1 MSKKD
6 NSDFIATKEEKTFDD
21 EGNTQVAE
29 VIKITDKLLLKKLQ
43 DTGGNI
49 RKSKLKNKGKIIIEV
64 PHAEDFLILQDELK
78 KFKDYTFFSEHLILH
93 TFKSLKTILVKAG
106 FKKINIKF
114 YQRYNFANHLGW
126 FLKRKPGGHDFY
138 SQIASKELDKCY
150 KENLIKIGQTDTL
163 IAVAENHG

>member
-49 RKSKLKNKGKIIIEV
+49 RKSKLKNKKISDVLGKS
-64 PHAEDFLILQDELK
+64 
-78 KFKDYTFFSEHLILH
+78 KFK
-93 TFKSLKTILVKAG
+93 
-106 FKKINIKF
+106 
-114 YQRYNFANHLGW
+114 
-126 FLKRKPGGHDFY
+126 KR
-138 SQIASKELDKCY
+138 
-150 KENLIKIGQTDTL
+150 
-163 IAVAENHG
+163 